1 MPIGK
6 FQCVECQARLI
17 GAPETAVMCERCGTA
32 VTVVGGILDFLQG
45 PTGPVSDPDD
55 YDALHHIDDAR
66 SLARYRGLKRLAGQY
81 WPSSLG
87 SVLEVGCGTGL
98 LTRALIREGEATDLV
113 VTDIYRPMV
122 NATRGHLDRAGLLAA
137 IPLTF
142 ATHGGTEPVFRDAVF
157 DTCIGGSVLHYMPDV
172 RQFLANMFRWLKPGG
187 RAFFTGPNVR
197 YHRALGQTLAD
208 ILILLS
214 RADPA
219 PSDDRQALLNL
230 IAQWRRGIL
239 HQGDLPFLTTL
250 EDKHMFASD
259 SFEAMARELGFKEV
273 AVIPASAQP
282 TGTDFVGALCRQIG
296 VGDAVR
302 AQVMALLPAFKDRY
316 LSLLSSRDQSDN
328 FLFWLEKGTG
338 PVLRHFHGPAGP
350 ENVPPASR
358 EAVFLAGG
366 LPPRWV
372 FELMAS
378 RVADGIALRVSG
390 WCLVNTDVLWVRVT
404 LGDVS
409 RAAAVWLPR
418 PDVPPAIDP
427 QSVYASWNALCC
439 GVDDTL
445 LFPDGPLDLRIE
457 IVLASGGILAVA
469 ASAHV
474 TLDEPMTVTQ

>member
-1 MPIGK
+1 
-6 FQCVECQARLI
+6 
-17 GAPETAVMCERCGTA
+17 
-32 VTVVGGILDFLQG
+32 
-45 PTGPVSDPDD
+45 
-55 YDALHHIDDAR
+55 
-66 SLARYRGLKRLAGQY
+66 
-81 WPSSLG
+81 
-87 SVLEVGCGTGL
+87 
-98 LTRALIREGEATDLV
+98 
-113 VTDIYRPMV
+113 
-122 NATRGHLDRAGLLAA
+122 
-137 IPLTF
+137 
-142 ATHGGTEPVFRDAVF
+142 
-157 DTCIGGSVLHYMPDV
+157 
-172 RQFLANMFRWLKPGG
+172 
-187 RAFFTGPNVR
+187 
-197 YHRALGQTLAD
+197 
-208 ILILLS
+208 
-214 RADPA
+214 
-219 PSDDRQALLNL
+219 
-230 IAQWRRGIL
+230 
-239 HQGDLPFLTTL
+239 
-250 EDKHMFASD
+250 
-259 SFEAMARELGFKEV
+259 
-273 AVIPASAQP
+273 
-282 TGTDFVGALCRQIG
+282 
-296 VGDAVR
+296 
-302 AQVMALLPAFKDRY
+302 MALLPAFKDRY